1 MFANEPF
8 GGLIPGAYGAVLAT
22 LLRTSTPMTGR
33 QVHRVAGASQQTA
46 QRVLHD
52 LVRLGIAEVQPAG
65 SARLYTLN
73 RNHAAVPALRQLVHP
88 LNLLRDVITDAVAET
103 RGKAQAVILFG
114 SVARGEA
121 TRESDI
127 DLLVIA
133 DEDWNGRG
141 GLRHAVSARFG
152 GECDVLQYTTEQ
164 FVQWA
169 QSGEEPVLRKV
180 VREGIPMWGKMPR
193 VQLLPIKEPEK
204 EENVHTGISQRGQD
218 ASGKSSE
225 LSSRS

>member
-33 QVHRVAGASQQTA
+33 QIHRVAGTSQQTA

-52 LVRLGIAEVQPAG
+52 LARLGIAEVQPAG

-73 RNHAAVPALRQLVHP
+73 RNHAAVPALRQLVQP
-88 LNLLRDVITDAVAET
+88 LNLLRDAITEAVADDH
-103 RGKAQAVILFG
+103 GKVQALILFG
-114 SVARGEA
+114 SVARGDA
-121 TRESDI
+121 TRDSDI

-141 GLRHAVSARFG
+141 GVRRAVSTRFG

-169 QSGEEPVLRKV
+169 QSGDEPVLRKV
-180 VREGIPMWGKMPR
+180 VRDGIPLWGKIPVITR
-193 VQLLPIKEPEK
+193 
-204 EENVHTGISQRGQD
+204 SD
-218 ASGKSSE
+218 AAAANT
-225 LSSRS
+225 R